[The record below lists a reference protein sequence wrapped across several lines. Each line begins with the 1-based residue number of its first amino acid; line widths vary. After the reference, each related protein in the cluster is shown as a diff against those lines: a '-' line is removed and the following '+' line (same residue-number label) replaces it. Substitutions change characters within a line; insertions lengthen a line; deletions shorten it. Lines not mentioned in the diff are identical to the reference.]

1 MLCRFGSDSDDALP
15 CHIAIPRKS
24 ATFPVANELADK
36 PIDEQLSENEHASE
50 KLIITTP
57 STINVSSVGDRYA
70 AWEKPTNAWQS
81 VPGKS
86 A

>member
-1 MLCRFGSDSDDALP
+1 MLCKFGSDSDTLP
-15 CHIAIPRKS
+15 CHIAIPRKY

-36 PIDEQLSENEHASE
+36 PIGEQRSENVHASE
-50 KLIITTP
+50 KLMITTP
-57 STINVSSVGDRYA
+57 STINVSSVVDRYA
-70 AWEKPTNAWQS
+70 AWKKLTNAWQS